1 MRLIYDSSAPHHLN
15 TTPASD
21 GNIRAPGNYRK
32 LRGRRV
38 VLDDGGLLAFS
49 LTKNMQKLKEFSQQ
63 YRHEPARGTKWIKP
77 RSLVLI

>member
-1 MRLIYDSSAPHHLN
+1 MATFEPQA
-15 TTPASD
+15 TTE
-21 GNIRAPGNYRK
+21 NC
-32 LRGRRV
+32 V
-38 VLDDGGLLAFS
+38 DDGGLLAFS